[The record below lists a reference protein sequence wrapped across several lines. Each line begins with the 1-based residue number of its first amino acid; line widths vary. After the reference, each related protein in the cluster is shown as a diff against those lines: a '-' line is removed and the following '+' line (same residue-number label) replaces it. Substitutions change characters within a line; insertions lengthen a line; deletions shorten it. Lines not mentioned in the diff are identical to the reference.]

1 MQAVNHHNTTHTEH
15 KAFQRPFVS
24 LLNLTIV
31 PPRQS
36 TDKVWMDLL
45 RQPDGEAMPCIFTVN
60 VVLMSKVQC
69 VCPQLQKLALPT
81 ETAHYLM
88 FNRMVT
94 APYPAIQSVKGKV

>member
-1 MQAVNHHNTTHTEH
+1 MYSHTLTPIRGNLNTTHTEH

-45 RQPDGEAMPCIFTVN
+45 KPLEVEATPCIFTVN
-60 VVLMSKVQC
+60 VVLMSRERC
-69 VCPQLQKLALPT
+69 VRPRLRVLNSTAIAS
-81 ETAHYLM
+81 TAH
-88 FNRMVT
+88 
-94 APYPAIQSVKGKV
+94 